1 MIDLDRSLGELADR
15 LQIRGGEW
23 LVDDVVR
30 RLGEPAGRHPPR
42 RVVLFAGALAA
53 VAVLAV
59 VTLPGP
65 RHAVARWLGF
75 DSVRI
80 EPGVTV
86 PTTIASTTIAS
97 TTSVPATSATLTSS
111 PPIVTTTTATSVAS
125 TALDLG
131 EPVSMEAAT
140 SRTGLPDPTPALLGE
155 QRSIHVVR
163 PPDSG
168 QIVLVYPA
176 SDLVPQS
183 SVTGVGAL
191 VSVIPAQI
199 QEGYFAKMLGD
210 TATVTPVDV
219 NGNSGY
225 WIAGSPHQLL
235 FDRNGQTEPVTL
247 RLATN
252 TLLWQRGDNIF
263 RIEADISI
271 ETALRIAASI
281 P

>member
-1 MIDLDRSLGELADR
+1 LS
-15 LQIRGGEW
+15 
-23 LVDDVVR
+23 
-30 RLGEPAGRHPPR
+30 
-42 RVVLFAGALAA
+42 
-53 VAVLAV
+53 
-59 VTLPGP
+59 
-65 RHAVARWLGF
+65 
-75 DSVRI
+75 
-80 EPGVTV
+80 
-86 PTTIASTTIAS
+86 
-97 TTSVPATSATLTSS
+97 SS
-111 PPIVTTTTATSVAS
+111 PPIVTTTTPAS
-125 TALDLG
+125 IDLDLG
-131 EPVSMEAAT
+131 EPVSMAEAI
-140 SRTGLPDPTPALLGE
+140 SRTDLPDPTPALLGE
-155 QRSIHVVR
+155 PRSIHVVQ

-191 VSVIPAQI
+191 VSVIPAHI

-219 NGNSGY
+219 SGNSGY
-225 WIAGSPHQLL
+225 WIEGSPHQLL
-235 FDRNGQTEPVTL
+235 FDMNGEIEPVTL

-263 RIEADISI
+263 RIEADISM